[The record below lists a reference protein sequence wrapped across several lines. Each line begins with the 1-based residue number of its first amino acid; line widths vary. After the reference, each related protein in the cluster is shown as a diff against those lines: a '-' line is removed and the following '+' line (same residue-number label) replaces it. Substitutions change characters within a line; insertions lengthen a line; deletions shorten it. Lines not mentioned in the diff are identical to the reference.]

1 MVNMQLRFQPLK
13 DEKEEVLT
21 LKMVMMM
28 MMMMVVLLLLLL
40 ASPKGCL
47 NCRNQIPRLAH
58 NGETSSAQRLGW

>member
-1 MVNMQLRFQPLK
+1 MQLRFQPLK

-28 MMMMVVLLLLLL
+28 MMVVVVVVMMMLLLL

-47 NCRNQIPRLAH
+47 NCLNQIPRLAH

>member
-28 MMMMVVLLLLLL
+28 MMVVLLLL

-47 NCRNQIPRLAH
+47 NCLNQIPRLAH